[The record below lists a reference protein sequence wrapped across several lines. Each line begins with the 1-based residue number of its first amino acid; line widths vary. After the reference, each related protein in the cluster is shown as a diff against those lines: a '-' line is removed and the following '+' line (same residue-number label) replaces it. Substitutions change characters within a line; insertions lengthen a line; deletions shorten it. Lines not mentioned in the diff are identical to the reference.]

1 MCGICGIV
9 GRVVEHELDVMT
21 DSMAHRGPDGR
32 GVRTFA
38 GETPAGLGH
47 RRLAILDPTPA
58 GAQPMGFEDRW
69 WITYNGEIYNFPE
82 LRRELEAAGERF
94 RTNCDTELL
103 LRLYALEG
111 PAMLSRLNG
120 IYAFAVWDD
129 RDKRLF
135 IARDRMGV
143 KPLYYVDLPGTFAFS
158 SELRALLPLLGDA
171 RLDPAGLADY
181 LTFLWVPGPR
191 TAFEQVQ
198 KLEPGHYAFVD
209 RDGVRVEQFWDLRYE
224 PDNSTEDVW
233 TERVGE
239 SVAAAVRRQLLSDRP
254 VGSFLSGG
262 IDSSAIVAAMTAEG
276 DRPNTYTIGF
286 KPEDMAEE
294 IVPDDVVYSR
304 QVAREMATEHQEIML
319 EADVLELL
327 PKAIWHLE
335 EPVADPAAIST
346 FLICREAG
354 RSMPVMLSGVG
365 GDEVFAGYPRH
376 LAWRISR
383 LFDAVPDGAMQ
394 GLERIA
400 APIGRPGPAGRLRGP
415 RRNLWKYMRASG
427 LSPDDRYLSYLTYH
441 PDDELRALL
450 APDVAEQVAGHDP
463 RAGHRAHLF
472 RATGFEELSRLLYL
486 DAKTFLPNLN
496 LTYTDKMAM
505 AASVEVRVPLLDD
518 EVVAMT
524 ARIPA
529 ALKLRHGRRKHIFK
543 RSQEG
548 RLPREIIH
556 RPKAGFG
563 APIRSWLVKDLSPMI
578 EDLLS
583 ESTIR
588 ERGLVDPAMVSRLR
602 AENTAGEADYSLQV
616 YTLLC
621 LELWCRQ
628 WVDQPWTFERLAR
641 ESSGVTLVRS

>member
-9 GRVVEHELDVMT
+9 GAVDERELEVMT

-32 GVRTFA
+32 GVRTFD
-38 GETPAGLGH
+38 GDLPAGLGH

-58 GAQPMGFEDRW
+58 GAQPMAFEDRW

-82 LRRELEAAGERF
+82 LRQELEAAGERF

-129 RDKRLF
+129 EEKRLF
-135 IARDRMGV
+135 VARDRMGV
-143 KPLYYVDLPGTFAFS
+143 KPLYYVDLPGTFAFA
-158 SELRALLPLLGDA
+158 SELRALLPLLGSA
-171 RLDPAGLADY
+171 QLDPAGLADY
-181 LTFLWVPGPR
+181 LTFLWVPAPR
-191 TAFEQVQ
+191 TAFEQVN
-198 KLEPGHYAFVD
+198 KLPPGHYAFVD
-209 RDGVRVEQFWDLRYE
+209 RTGVRIEQFWDLRFS
-224 PDNSTEDVW
+224 PDNSTEDEW
-233 TERVGE
+233 AERVGE
-239 SVAAAVRRQLLSDRP
+239 SVERAVRRQLLSDRP

-262 IDSSAIVAAMTAEG
+262 IDSSAIVSAMAGTGA
-276 DRPNTYTIGF
+276 RPRTYTIGF
-286 KPEDMAEE
+286 KPEDLREE
-294 IVPDDVVYSR
+294 IIPDDVVHSR
-304 QVAREMATEHQEIML
+304 RVARDLSTNHHEIML
-319 EADVLELL
+319 EADVLDLL
-327 PKAIWHLE
+327 PKAVWHLE

-346 FLICREAG
+346 YLICREAG
-354 RSMPVMLSGVG
+354 RTMPVMLSGVG

-383 LFDAVPDGAMQ
+383 LFDALPPSALGQ
-394 GLERIA
+394 LERVA

-427 LSPDDRYLSYLTYH
+427 LEPHERYLSYLTYY
-441 PDDELRALL
+441 PQDELGALL
-450 APDVAEQVAGHDP
+450 TPAVQEQITGHDP
-463 RAGHRAHLF
+463 RSRHRAHLA
-472 RATGFEELSRLLYL
+472 RATGFEPLSQLLYL

-518 EVVAMT
+518 DLVAMT
-524 ARIPA
+524 CRIPA

-548 RLPREIIH
+548 RLPRQVIH

-588 ERGLVDPAMVSRLR
+588 ERGLVEPEVVARLHR
-602 AENTAGEADYSLQV
+602 ANMAGEADYSLQI
-616 YTLLC
+616 YALLC

-628 WVDQPWTFERLAR
+628 WIDAPWTFDRLAR
-641 ESSGVTLVRS
+641 ESSAVPLVRV